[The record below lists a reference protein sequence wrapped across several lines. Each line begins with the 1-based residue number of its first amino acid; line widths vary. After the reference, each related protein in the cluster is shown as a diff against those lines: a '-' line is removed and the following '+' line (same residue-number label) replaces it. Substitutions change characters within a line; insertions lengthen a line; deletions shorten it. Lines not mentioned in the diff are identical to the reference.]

1 MQKLARL
8 IDENDFERRAAERRG
23 PGTSAVLSTHKA
35 FAREERGI
43 FRQLERRRELRRT
56 VDVRRGIA
64 AVE

>member
-8 IDENDFERRAAERRG
+8 IDEDDFERRASERREQG
-23 PGTSAVLSTHKA
+23 ATSVLSTHKA

-43 FRQLERRRELRRT
+43 FRLLERRRELRRT